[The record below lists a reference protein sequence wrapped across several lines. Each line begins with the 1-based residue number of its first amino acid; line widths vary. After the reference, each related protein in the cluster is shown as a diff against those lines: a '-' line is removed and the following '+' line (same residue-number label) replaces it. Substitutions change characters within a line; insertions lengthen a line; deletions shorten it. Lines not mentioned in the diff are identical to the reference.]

1 MFGHTML
8 GLFKKYPGISTLLAL
23 QLVAF
28 LLVSYQIQVNPR
40 LTLLEQMGLT
50 LIGPFQSMNH
60 RLIET
65 VSETFEQRK
74 AREDLERENLLLR
87 RNLEQARARETALR
101 EAAMENDR
109 LRTLLQL
116 EPRQDY
122 DRVFA
127 DVIGHVQSRKDYMII
142 VNKGLVHGLQAEQGV
157 YSPSGVVGVIWE
169 VSSYYSKIMTL
180 NNPSSAV
187 AAMVQQSRYQ
197 QCFVKGTGRSNGLL
211 ENFPNYEQIRYGDMV
226 LTSGL
231 DGIFPKGI
239 HIGSVIHAQTSSYMA
254 QEVELKFATDFA
266 RLEEVIVLIP
276 HTANEETQVEI
287 VIPEQEAAKVGDN
300 ESN

>member
-1 MFGHTML
+1 MMGF
-8 GLFKKYPGISTLLAL
+8 FKKYPGISTLLAL

-50 LIGPFQSMNH
+50 IIGPLQSINH
-60 RLIET
+60 SLIES
-65 VSETFEQRK
+65 VSGTFEERRT
-74 AREDLERENLLLR
+74 RETLERENEMLR
-87 RNLEQARARETALR
+87 RSLEEARARETQMREAEMENNRLR
-101 EAAMENDR
+101 ELMA
-109 LRTLLQL
+109 L
-116 EPRQDY
+116 EPRQRY

-127 DVIGHVQSRKDYMII
+127 DVVGNVQNRYDYII
-142 VNKGLVHGLQAEQGV
+142 FVNKGSVHGLKAEQGV
-157 YSPSGVVGVIWE
+157 YSPSGVVGVVWE
-169 VSSYYSKIMTL
+169 VSSYYAKIMTL

-187 AAMVQQSRYQ
+187 AALVQHSRYQ
-197 QCFVKGTGRSNGLL
+197 QCYVKGAGRGNGRL
-211 ENFPNYEQIRYGDMV
+211 ENFPNYEQIRYNDLV

-239 HIGSVIHAQTSSYMA
+239 HIGSVVQAKTSYMA
-254 QEVELKFATDFA
+254 QEVEIKFATDFA

-276 HTANEETQVEI
+276 QENTLEIVVESGTREEETT
-287 VIPEQEAAKVGDN
+287 D